1 MVKFGSYGENDKLV
15 EKVIHN
21 LSREKQLELI
31 RIVGADIKVLL
42 EEKKK
47 IDAEYYRYMLSE
59 LLKEPVFQNE
69 DIWEGDMK
77 QWVEKRLMQ

>member
-77 QWVEKRLMQ
+77 QWVENRLLQ